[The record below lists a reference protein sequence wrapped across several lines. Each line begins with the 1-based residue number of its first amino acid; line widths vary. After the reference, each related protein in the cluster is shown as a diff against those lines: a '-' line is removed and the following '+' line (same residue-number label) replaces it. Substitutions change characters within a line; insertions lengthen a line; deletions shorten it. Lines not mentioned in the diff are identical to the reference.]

1 MKGLMRSDLY
11 AELCEAEENHWWHR
25 YKRAMAKQ
33 ILEELKPSPGKDLDV
48 GAGGGKLL
56 SELQKKGWQSSGVD
70 LEPKA
75 KQQSRK
81 RNLNIQIADATK
93 KIPFKTG
100 SFDAVFAVDSLEH
113 MKSDRKALEEMKR
126 VTKPDGVIYLSVPAY
141 PILSSYWDK
150 MLGHYRRYSK
160 KNLKHLAASTGL
172 KIERL
177 TYYLSFLLL
186 PAIIVRLIKKILNQ
200 NKVSDFQTMFLP
212 WLVKPMLKLFTQAE
226 LVLLKKVNLPFGL
239 SLICVCR
246 KN

>member
-11 AELCEAEENHWWHR
+11 AELYEAEENHWWHQH
-25 YKRAMAKQ
+25 KRAIAKQ
-33 ILEELKPSPGKDLDV
+33 ILEQLVPSPGKVLDV

-75 KQQSRK
+75 KLQSQK

-93 KIPFKTG
+93 KIPFETDY
-100 SFDAVFAVDSLEH
+100 FDAVFAVDSLEH
-113 MKSDRKALEEMKR
+113 MKNDRKALEEMKR
-126 VTKPDGVIYLSVPAY
+126 VTKPGGVIYLSAPAY
-141 PILSSYWDK
+141 PVLFSYWDK

-160 KNLKHLAASTGL
+160 ENLELLITLTGL
-172 KIERL
+172 KIERS

-186 PAIIVRLIKKILNQ
+186 PAIIVRLIKKLLNQ

-212 WLVKPMLKLFTQAE
+212 WLVKPMLKLLTQAE